1 MALDPY
7 SSNKDTFGRK
17 IYDRGGP
24 NERVYAAPPS
34 APRNRTGYVDERAP
48 AQNIATRPTTPFNQG
63 KPYYAMSNATNPNS
77 GIYKKMHADDEKG
90 DVNKPIPGA
99 PPGYGYEKPATGG
112 SAGSYFSPIQTSQA
126 AGTTTVVQ
134 PRPTSETSTTTWTPP
149 TGPMPTLD
157 YGEFEAPEYDRRR
170 VKSLTQ
176 QQAAPETRR
185 LRQAVQQAM
194 ASQYEN
200 PASRAMSLREA
211 LAGYG
216 LGLEGVMRGA
226 HQRAAQEY
234 NQEYGRQWQES
245 QINFQT
251 GIQEQQ
257 ALFQSAL
264 QDYFKQYKQTRQT
277 DTTYDDMTT
286 TTTKDQSDTQQK
298 TYEEVDMNN
307 NTSSAIPKFASSGS
321 NDSLVLNND
330 VIRKTKI

>member
-63 KPYYAMSNATNPNS
+63 RPYYAMSNATNPNS
-77 GIYKKMHADDEKG
+77 GIYKKMHENDEG
-90 DVNKPIPGA
+90 GTTTPQEIPQGA
-99 PPGYGYEKPATGG
+99 PPGTIAGGGG
-112 SAGSYFSPIQTSQA
+112 SGGTAGTFYSPIR
-126 AGTTTVVQ
+126 TTQGSSVVTA
-134 PRPTSETSTTTWTPP
+134 PRPTSETSVTSFAPP
-149 TGPMPTLD
+149 KGPMPTLE

-170 VKSLTQ
+170 VNALTQ
-176 QQAAPETRR
+176 QQAAPEVRR
-185 LRQAVQQAM
+185 LRQSVQQAM
-194 ASQYEN
+194 AAQNEN
-200 PASRAMSLREA
+200 PAARAMNLREA

-226 HQRAAQEY
+226 HQRASQEY
-234 NQEYGRQWQES
+234 NQEFGRQWQES

-251 GIQEQQ
+251 NIQEQQ

-264 QDYFKQYKQTRQT
+264 QDYFKQYTQTRQT
-277 DTTYDDMTT
+277 DTKYDDMTT
-286 TTTKDQSDTQQK
+286 TTERDDASTTDYKELDVGGDR
-298 TYEEVDMNN
+298 ER
-307 NTSSAIPKFASSGS
+307 SA
-321 NDSLVLNND
+321 SLKL
-330 VIRKTKI
+330 